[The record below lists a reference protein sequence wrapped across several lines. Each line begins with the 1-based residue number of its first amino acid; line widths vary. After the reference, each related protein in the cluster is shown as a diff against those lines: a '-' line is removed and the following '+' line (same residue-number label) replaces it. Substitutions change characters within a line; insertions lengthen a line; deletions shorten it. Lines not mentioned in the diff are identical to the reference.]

1 MLPEPASMS
10 APLGAHAK
18 RGGAAWRLALIALGC
33 AVAALMML
41 AAREW
46 VEMLHQWWNIDTYNH
61 LLLLPVIMGWLVML
75 KAEELA
81 QISPHPFSPGLLLVI
96 VALGLWSAGRT
107 SGINLVA
114 HAGAVG
120 MVQGAIVAMLGMR
133 AALLLALPLAMGVF
147 LVPFG
152 DEIIAP
158 LQTITAEIAI
168 ALTLWSGVP
177 ASIEGIHIDTPAGLF
192 IVAEACSGVTFL
204 IAMVQLGVL
213 VCCTRFASWRR
224 RTAFMAACIIVP
236 ILANGMRAWATIYVA
251 QFIGAERATGFDH
264 IVYGWVFFAIIV
276 AALLG
281 GAWRLFEREPEE
293 HGWRAADLSHQL
305 WIARTE
311 AIPLAPGIA
320 ACAIIALAAIGA
332 FGPVR

>member
-1 MLPEPASMS
+1 MLPEPARMS

-18 RGGAAWRLALIALGC
+18 RGSAAWRLALIALGC

-61 LLLLPVIMGWLVML
+61 LLLLPAIMGWLVML

-81 QISPHPFSPGLLLVI
+81 QITPHPFWPGLLLVI
-96 VALGLWSAGRT
+96 AGLGLLNAGRA

-168 ALTLWSGVP
+168 ALTHWSGVP

-264 IVYGWVFFAIIV
+264 IVYGWLFFAIIV
-276 AALLG
+276 AAMLG

-293 HGWRAADLSHQL
+293 HGWCAADLSHQL